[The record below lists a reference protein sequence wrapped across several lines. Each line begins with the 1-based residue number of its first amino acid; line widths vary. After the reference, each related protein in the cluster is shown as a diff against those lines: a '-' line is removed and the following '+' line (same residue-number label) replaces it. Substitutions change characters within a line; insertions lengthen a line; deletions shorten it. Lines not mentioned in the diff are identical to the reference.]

1 MSDIKKINIQ
11 TRKCYN
17 KIADKYFDLFKNEL
31 TEKEFDRD
39 LLDGFAGYF
48 NRDSLICDAGC
59 GPITHTGRYLS
70 DKGLN
75 VIGTDISDRSIEIA
89 KTYNPGMK
97 FIRTDFFEWDFPEKY
112 LDGILSFYS
121 IMYTPKEFINDLI
134 KIFHKALK
142 PNGKLLLVVKEG
154 INEGY
159 VKEILSIKTRAYE
172 TYFTEQ
178 EIKEYLL
185 NNGFDIKY
193 FYMREPINTEI
204 NIKRIYAIAEK
215 KV

>member
-1 MSDIKKINIQ
+1 MDSIKEINAF
-11 TRKCYN
+11 TRECYN
-17 KIADKYFDLFKNEL
+17 KIADKYFELFKNEL
-31 TEKEFDRD
+31 VDKKFDRD
-39 LLDGFAGYF
+39 LLDNFAGYF
-48 NRDSLICDAGC
+48 DKDSLICDAGC
-59 GPITHTGRYLS
+59 GPIAHTGRYLS

-75 VIGTDISDRSIEIA
+75 VIGTDISDRCIEIA

-112 LDGILSFYS
+112 FDGILSLYS
-121 IMYTPKEFINDLI
+121 IMYTPKNFINDLI

-142 PNGKLLLVVKEG
+142 PYGKLLLVAKEG

-159 VKEILSIKTRAYE
+159 VSEILNIKTRVYE

-178 EIKEYLL
+178 EIKDFLL
-185 NNGFDIKY
+185 NYGFDIKY
-193 FYMREPINTEI
+193 FYTREPISTEI

-215 KV
+215 KA